1 VTRNERYR
9 TARSH
14 QLHWSINW
22 REVETEEMLPHK
34 TPMLVAQSFAS
45 FVTKKCLEGEV
56 PRLGSWP
63 WFLKDV
69 VGWIYFALA
78 GGASHPIWTRTSWIE
93 AGEGPRVDVLDDEA

>member
-1 VTRNERYR
+1 
-9 TARSH
+9 
-14 QLHWSINW
+14 
-22 REVETEEMLPHK
+22 
-34 TPMLVAQSFAS
+34 MLVAQSFAS

-78 GGASHPIWTRTSWIE
+78 GGGPHPIWTRTSWIE
-93 AGEGPRVDVLDDEA
+93 AGEGRGWMSWMMKHEVGVGAETETITIPVALNT